1 MLINDASIT
10 GSLIVNASSSFQN
23 IAVSGNIL
31 PGINNVYNL
40 GSVDKHFKEIFV
52 STGSINFVNNGSIA
66 TTITSVA
73 GGGIQIGS
81 VQITTS
87 SISFVDS
94 TGSVTQTIAQSSSAG
109 STSNFT
115 TTASFNSY
123 TSSNDTTNT
132 TQTGRL
138 SNLETKSAS
147 VDISVSN
154 INSFTAS
161 NGITSLNSFTASQ
174 DTKNTTLGSYTGSID
189 TKWTSISN
197 VTSSLIA
204 KTGSY
209 ATTGSNSFYGTQV
222 FSGSVYI
229 ANDLVVQG
237 SSSIQYISA
246 SSVSIGTNIIQL
258 NTANPSVRF
267 AGLTMIDSGSVGGSG
282 SFLYDSLQDEM
293 IFVHR
298 GNGSNVT
305 SSHFVLGP
313 ETYDSLGNELYLTA
327 NRLTKGTGKEHLVDS
342 CIYENSGSVGIGTSS
357 PAANYRIHIAAT
369 GSSTFLGISN
379 QGTANG
385 DRQLRIG
392 FGGNGANTHA
402 ELQGTRLNVADDVN
416 IVLQPG
422 GGNIG
427 IGTTSPSTLLHVNTT
442 RSSGANVD
450 IMTLSDNV
458 TGVQTSGFGVRILAT
473 SNNGQAKSAIAFEAD
488 GGTNN
493 DTAIAF
499 YTQNSAAALPQ
510 RLIIDKNGTVRV
522 NTSISSTNY
531 KFGVS
536 GSAYINGT
544 NNKGIFVTDNATY
557 ASIVG
562 LNSAISAYNPLE
574 LRASGTDY
582 QLYLATNG
590 KVGIGTSSPTK
601 DLHIC
606 GGTAV
611 LRVGPDYFVA
621 NGSTDRDYIDLIADG
636 STTQIVSPN
645 EMFRISNPGGGAGS
659 WCIMMIAGTG
669 GVVLTN
675 GSTSWASASD
685 LRLKNINSEITNA
698 TSKLN
703 TLRAINFSWKTDINN
718 KNNVGLIAQEVEK
731 VFPEVI
737 SYDSQV
743 DSYGIRYTEL
753 IPVLV
758 KSIQEQHCII
768 CSQASM
774 INTLKTCLGIN

>member
-1 MLINDASIT
+1 MTNVVQYDSNFNLSIGTSTSSSFNSSGSIVAASGFT
-10 GSLIVNASSSFQN
+10 GSLSGSVFGIGSPVSFSSS
-23 IAVSGNIL
+23 VSSDLI
-31 PGINNVYNL
+31 
-40 GSVDKHFKEIFV
+40 
-52 STGSINFVNNGSIA
+52 
-66 TTITSVA
+66 
-73 GGGIQIGS
+73 
-81 VQITTS
+81 
-87 SISFVDS
+87 
-94 TGSVTQTIAQSSSAG
+94 
-109 STSNFT
+109 
-115 TTASFNSY
+115 
-123 TSSNDTTNT
+123 
-132 TQTGRL
+132 
-138 SNLETKSAS
+138 NLESKSAS
-147 VDISVSN
+147 VDISISSINTFTSSN
-154 INSFTAS
+154 ANTSLNTFTAS
-161 NGITSLNSFTASQ
+161 NNIASLNS
-174 DTKNTTLGSYTGSID
+174 
-189 TKWTSISN
+189 
-197 VTSSLIA
+197 

-209 ATTGSNSFYGTQV
+209 ATTGSNTFIGTQII
-222 FSGSVYI
+222 SGSTYVQG
-229 ANDLVVQG
+229 DLVVLG

-246 SSVSIGTNIIQL
+246 SSVSIGTNVVQL
-258 NTANPSVRF
+258 NVATPAIRY
-267 AGLTMIDSGSVGGSG
+267 AGITVQDSGSATGVTGSILWDSLCNKWIYSNPSGVGYSG
-282 SFLYDSLQDEM
+282 GMLLSGPRTQTLGTETTLTCNYIAKSGGGDHLYDSCIWEM
-293 IFVHR
+293 
-298 GNGSNVT
+298 
-305 SSHFVLGP
+305 
-313 ETYDSLGNELYLTA
+313 
-327 NRLTKGTGKEHLVDS
+327 
-342 CIYENSGSVGIGTSS
+342 SGSVGIGTSS
-357 PAANYRIHIAAT
+357 PASNYRIHIAAIC
-369 GSSTFLGISN
+369 SSTFLGISN

-385 DRQLRIG
+385 DRQLRMG
-392 FGGNGANTHA
+392 FGGNGANTWA

-427 IGTTSPSTLLHVNTT
+427 IGTSSPSAALHVNTT
-442 RSSGANVD
+442 RSSGTYVN
-450 IMTLSDNV
+450 ILTLSDNV

-473 SNNGQAKSAIAFEAD
+473 SNNEQAKSAIAFEAD

-499 YTQNSAAALPQ
+499 YTQTSAAALSQ

-544 NNKGIFVTDNATY
+544 NNKGVFITDNATY

-582 QLYLATNG
+582 QLYLATDG
-590 KVGIGTSSPTK
+590 KVGIKTGSPTK
-601 DLHIC
+601 DLHVC
-606 GGTAV
+606 GGSAV

-659 WCIMMIAGTG
+659 YCLMMISGTG

-698 TSKLN
+698 ISKLN
-703 TLRAINFSWKTDINN
+703 TLRAINFSWKTDIDN

-753 IPVLV
+753 IPILV
-758 KSIQEQHCII
+758 KSIQEQHCIS

-774 INTLKTCLGIN
+774 INTLKTCLGII